1 MAANFGAMDDL
12 LDRTDAVGLADA
24 IRAGEV
30 SEAEVLDATMAR
42 IDERNPELNAITTLV
57 EPEPAAEGRLRGVP
71 FAIKDLHFAMRGTV
85 TTHGSR
91 YFADAPIDDHDAEVV
106 RRYREAGLVLVGRTN
121 SPELGLST
129 TTEPAL
135 FGPCANPLDPS
146 RSAGGS
152 SGGASSA
159 VASGML
165 TAAHASDGG
174 GSIRIPSSACG
185 LFGLKPTRGRVS
197 FGPDAG
203 EGWSGYSCTHAI
215 TRTVRDSAVML
226 DAISGLAIGDPY
238 VAPAP
243 DTTFEAAMAVP
254 PPPLRIAVWDGSADG
269 IEIDE
274 VARGAL
280 DAAVALCEELGH
292 HIEEAD
298 LPIRRGMGSP
308 QGIITTSNIAALMAR
323 REAACGRPPGEG
335 DLEPLA
341 ASMVARG
348 ADISGPDYAQAV
360 LDSHLMGRKMGQYHA
375 SGIDLVLTPTLA
387 RVPPPLGELMAD
399 ADDVATWG
407 ARQGAY
413 SPFCAMANA
422 TGQPAMSVPLHWDD
436 RGLTVGSHFIAPYGD
451 EALLLKLAAQL
462 EQARPFWPQ
471 PR

>member
-1 MAANFGAMDDL
+1 MDDL

-30 SEAEVLDATMAR
+30 SEAEVLEATMAR
-42 IDERNPELNAITTLV
+42 IDERNPELNAITTMV
-57 EPEPAAEGRLRGVP
+57 EPEPAADGRLRGVP

-106 RRYREAGLVLVGRTN
+106 SRYRAAGMVLLGRTS

-135 FGPCANPLDPS
+135 FGPCANPLDVG

-152 SGGASSA
+152 SGGAASA

-165 TAAHASDGG
+165 TVAHASDGG

-185 LFGLKPTRGRVS
+185 LFGLKPSRGRVS

-203 EGWSGYSCTHAI
+203 EGWSGYSTTHVVS
-215 TRTVRDSAVML
+215 RTVRDSAVLL
-226 DAISGLAIGDPY
+226 DLTSGLAPGDPY
-238 VAPAP
+238 VAPTP
-243 DTTFEAAMAVP
+243 DGTFEAAIATP
-254 PPPLRIAVWDGSADG
+254 PPSLRIAVWDGSADG
-269 IEIDE
+269 IELDST
-274 VARGAL
+274 ARGAL

-292 HIEEAD
+292 RLEEAD
-298 LPIRRGMGSP
+298 LPVRRGMGGP
-308 QGIITTSNIAALMAR
+308 QGVITSSHTAALVAR
-323 REAACGRPPGEG
+323 REAACGRPSG
-335 DLEPLA
+335 DELEPVAASLA
-341 ASMVARG
+341 AQG
-348 ADISGPDYAQAV
+348 AALTGPDYAQAI
-360 LDSHLMGRKMGQYHA
+360 LDSHLMGRTMGRYHA

-387 RVPPPLGELMAD
+387 RVPPPLGEL
-399 ADDVATWG
+399 VATADNVAEWG

-436 RGLTVGSHFIAPYGD
+436 QGLTVGSHFIAPYGA
-451 EALLLKLAAQL
+451 EALLLKLAAQI

>member
-1 MAANFGAMDDL
+1 MDDL

-42 IDERNPELNAITTLV
+42 IDERNPAMNAITTVV
-57 EPEPAAEGRLRGVP
+57 EPEPAANGRLRGVP

-85 TTHGSR
+85 ATHGSR
-91 YFADAPIDDHDAEVV
+91 YFADAPVDDHDAEVV
-106 RRYREAGLVLVGRTN
+106 RRYRAAGLVLVGRSN

-135 FGPCANPLDPS
+135 FGPCANPLDPT

-152 SGGASSA
+152 SGGAASA

-165 TAAHASDGG
+165 TVAHASDGG

-185 LFGLKPTRGRVS
+185 LFGLKPSRGRVS

-203 EGWSGYSCTHAI
+203 ENWSGYSTTHVVS
-215 TRTVRDSAVML
+215 RTVRDSAVLL
-226 DAISGLAIGDPY
+226 DLTSGLAVGDPY
-238 VAPAP
+238 VAPTP
-243 DTTFEAAMAVP
+243 DGSFEAAIAAP

-269 IEIDE
+269 IELDA

-280 DAAVALCEELGH
+280 DVAVALCEELGH

-298 LPIRRGMGSP
+298 LPIRRGMGGP
-308 QGIITTSNIAALMAR
+308 QGVITSSSIAAMMAR
-323 REAACGRPPGEG
+323 REAQCGRPPSEN
-335 DLEPLA
+335 DLEP
-341 ASMVARG
+341 VARSLATRG
-348 ADISGPDYAQAV
+348 ATLTGPEYAQAI
-360 LDSHLMGRKMGQYHA
+360 LDSHLMGRRMGDYHA

-387 RVPPPLGELMAD
+387 RVPPPLGELVAT
-399 ADDVATWG
+399 ADDVAEWG

-422 TGQPAMSVPLHWDD
+422 TGQPAISVPLHRDE
-436 RGLTVGSHFIAPYGD
+436 RGLTVGSHFIAPYGA
-451 EALLLKLAAQL
+451 EALLLQLAAQL
-462 EQARPFWPQ
+462 EQARPLWIGPSFSGG
-471 PR
+471 

>member
-1 MAANFGAMDDL
+1 MDDL
-12 LDRTDAVGLADA
+12 LDQSDAVGLADA

-30 SEAEVLDATMAR
+30 SEAEVLEATMAR
-42 IDERNPELNAITTLV
+42 IDERNPELNAITTAV
-57 EPEPAAEGRLRGVP
+57 EPEPAVNGRLRGVP

-91 YFADAPIDDHDAEVV
+91 YFADAPVDDHDAVVV
-106 RRYREAGLVLVGRTN
+106 RRYREAGMVLLGRTN

-152 SGGASSA
+152 SGGAASA

-165 TAAHASDGG
+165 TVAHASDGG

-203 EGWSGYSCTHAI
+203 EGWSGYSCTHVI
-215 TRTVRDSAVML
+215 SRSVRDSAVLL
-226 DAISGLAIGDPY
+226 DLTSGLAPGDPY

-243 DTTFEAAMAVP
+243 DGTFEAAIAAP
-254 PPPLRIAVWDGSADG
+254 PPSLRIAVWDGSADG
-269 IEIDE
+269 IELDAT
-274 VARGAL
+274 ARGAL
-280 DAAVALCEELGH
+280 DAAVALCEQLGH
-292 HIEEAD
+292 RLEEAD
-298 LPIRRGMGSP
+298 LPVRRGMGGP
-308 QGIITTSNIAALMAR
+308 QGVITSSNIAALMVR
-323 REAACGRPPGEG
+323 REAQCGRPPGPD
-335 DLEPLA
+335 DLEPVAASLA
-341 ASMVARG
+341 AQG
-348 ADISGPDYAQAV
+348 AKFTGPDYAQAV
-360 LDSHLMGRKMGQYHA
+360 LDSHLMGRRMGAYHE

-387 RVPPPLGELMAD
+387 RVPPPLGEL
-399 ADDVATWG
+399 VATEDNVAEWG

-436 RGLTVGSHFIAPYGD
+436 QGLTVGSHFIAPFGA
-451 EALLLKLAAQL
+451 EALLLRLAAQL
-462 EQARPFWPQ
+462 EQAQPFWTG

>member
-1 MAANFGAMDDL
+1 MDDL

-24 IRAGEV
+24 IRGGEV
-30 SEAEVLDATMAR
+30 SEAEVLEATMAR
-42 IDERNPELNAITTLV
+42 IDERNPELNAITTIV

-91 YFADAPIDDHDAEVV
+91 YFADAPEDDHDAEVV
-106 RRYREAGLVLVGRTN
+106 SRYRAAGMVLLGRTN

-135 FGPCANPLDPS
+135 FGPCANPLDVA

-152 SGGASSA
+152 SGGAASA

-165 TAAHASDGG
+165 TVAHASDGG

-185 LFGLKPTRGRVS
+185 LFGLKPSRGRVS

-203 EGWSGYSCTHAI
+203 EGWSGYSTTHVVS
-215 TRTVRDSAVML
+215 RTVRDSAVLL
-226 DAISGLAIGDPY
+226 DLTSGLAPGDPY
-238 VAPAP
+238 VAPSP
-243 DTTFEAAMAVP
+243 DGSFEQAIAAP
-254 PPPLRIAVWDGSADG
+254 PPSLRIAVWDGSADG
-269 IEIDE
+269 IELDST
-274 VARGAL
+274 ARGAL

-292 HIEEAD
+292 RLEEAD
-298 LPIRRGMGSP
+298 LPVRRGMGGP
-308 QGIITTSNIAALMAR
+308 QGVITSSNIAALVAR
-323 REAACGRPPGEG
+323 REAQCGRPPGDE
-335 DLEPLA
+335 LEPVAASLA
-341 ASMVARG
+341 AQG
-348 ADISGPDYAQAV
+348 AALSGPDYAQAI
-360 LDSHLMGRKMGQYHA
+360 LDSHLMGRTMGRYHE

-387 RVPPPLGELMAD
+387 RVPPPLGEL
-399 ADDVATWG
+399 VATADNVAEWG

-436 RGLTVGSHFIAPYGD
+436 QGLTVGSHFIAPYGA
-451 EALLLKLAAQL
+451 EALLLRLAAQL
-462 EQARPFWPQ
+462 EQAQPFWTG

>member
-1 MAANFGAMDDL
+1 MDDL

-30 SEAEVLDATMAR
+30 SEAEVLDATLAR
-42 IDERNPELNAITTLV
+42 IDERNPALNAITTAV
-57 EPEPAAEGRLRGVP
+57 EPEPAADGRLRGVP
-71 FAIKDLHFAMRGTV
+71 FAVKDLHFAMRGTV
-85 TTHGSR
+85 NTHGSR
-91 YFADAPIDDHDAEVV
+91 FFADAPVSGHDAEVV
-106 RRYREAGLVLVGRTN
+106 RRYRAAGLVMVGRTN
-121 SPELGLST
+121 SPEFGLST
-129 TTEPAL
+129 TTEPTL

-165 TAAHASDGG
+165 TVAHASDGG

-185 LFGLKPTRGRVS
+185 LFGLKPTRGRIS

-203 EGWSGYSCTHAI
+203 EGWSGYSCTHVI
-215 TRTVRDSAVML
+215 SRSVRDSAVLL
-226 DAISGLAIGDPY
+226 DLTAGPAPGDPY
-238 VAPAP
+238 VAPEP
-243 DTTFEAAMAVP
+243 HGTFEQAMATP

-269 IEIDE
+269 IELDS

-280 DAAVALCEELGH
+280 DAAVALCEQLGH

-298 LPIRRGMGSP
+298 LPVRRGMGGP
-308 QGIITTSNIAALMAR
+308 QGVITCAHTAALVAR
-323 REAACGRPPGEG
+323 RTAQAGRPPADGE
-335 DLEPLA
+335 LEPVALSLVDRA
-341 ASMVARG
+341 ATLSA
-348 ADISGPDYAQAV
+348 ADYAQALV
-360 LDSHLMGRKMGQYHA
+360 DTHRLGRLMAGYHA

-387 RVPPPLGELMAD
+387 SAPPRLGEL
-399 ADDVATWG
+399 VATADNVAEWG

-422 TGQPAMSVPLHWDD
+422 TGQPAMSVPLYFDD
-436 RGLTVGSHFIAPYGD
+436 RGLTVGSHFIAPYGG
-451 EALLLKLAAQL
+451 EALLLALAAQL
-462 EQARPFWPQ
+462 EQAQPFWTG

>member
-1 MAANFGAMDDL
+1 MDDL

-30 SEAEVLDATMAR
+30 SEAEVLEATMAR
-42 IDERNPELNAITTLV
+42 IDERNPALNAITTVV
-57 EPEPAAEGRLRGVP
+57 EPEPAADGRLRGVP

-91 YFADAPIDDHDAEVV
+91 YFADAPVDDHDAEVV

-135 FGPCANPLDPS
+135 FGPCANPLDVG

-165 TAAHASDGG
+165 TVAHASDGG

-185 LFGLKPTRGRVS
+185 LFGLKPSRGRVS

-203 EGWSGYSCTHAI
+203 EGWSGYSCTHVI
-215 TRTVRDSAVML
+215 SRTVRDSAVLL
-226 DAISGLAIGDPY
+226 DLTAGVASGDPY
-238 VAPAP
+238 TAPSP
-243 DTTFEAAMAVP
+243 DGSFEQAIAAP

-269 IEIDE
+269 IELDAT
-274 VARGAL
+274 ARGAL
-280 DAAVALCEELGH
+280 EAAVALCEEFGH

-298 LPIRRGMGSP
+298 LPIRRGMGGP
-308 QGIITTSNIAALMAR
+308 QGVITSSNIAALVAR
-323 REAACGRPPGEG
+323 REAASGRAPGDD
-335 DLEPLA
+335 DLEPVA
-341 ASMVARG
+341 ASLAARG
-348 ADISGPDYAQAV
+348 AQFSGPDYAQAV
-360 LDSHLMGRKMGQYHA
+360 LDSHLMGRRMGQYHE

-387 RVPPPLGELMAD
+387 RVPPSLGEL
-399 ADDVATWG
+399 VATKDTVAEWG

-436 RGLTVGSHFIAPYGD
+436 QGLTVGSHFIAPYGA
-451 EALLLKLAAQL
+451 EALLLRLAAQL

>member
-1 MAANFGAMDDL
+1 MDDL
-12 LDRTDAVGLADA
+12 LDRTDAVGLADS

-42 IDERNPELNAITTLV
+42 IDERNPAINAITTLV
-57 EPEPAAEGRLRGVP
+57 EPEPAADGRLRGVP

-91 YFADAPIDDHDAEVV
+91 YFADAPADDHDAEVV
-106 RRYREAGLVLVGRTN
+106 RRYRAAGLVLVGRTN

-135 FGPCANPLDPS
+135 FGPCANPLDPT

-165 TAAHASDGG
+165 TVAHASDGG

-185 LFGLKPTRGRVS
+185 LFGLKPSRGRVS

-203 EGWSGYSCTHAI
+203 EGWSGYSCTHVI
-215 TRTVRDSAVML
+215 SRTVRDSAVLL
-226 DAISGLAIGDPY
+226 DLTAGVALGDPY
-238 VAPAP
+238 TAPAP
-243 DTTFEAAMAVP
+243 SGPFEQAISAE

-269 IEIDE
+269 IELDP

-280 DAAVALCEELGH
+280 DAAMTLCEELGH
-292 HIEEAD
+292 HLEEAD
-298 LPIRRGMGSP
+298 LPIRRGMGGP
-308 QGIITTSNIAALMAR
+308 QGVITTSNIAALMKR
-323 REAACGRPPGEG
+323 REAQAGRPPGDD
-335 DLEPLA
+335 DLEPVA
-341 ASMVARG
+341 ASMAARG
-348 ADISGPDYAQAV
+348 SEISGPEYAQAV
-360 LDSHLMGRKMGQYHA
+360 LDSHLMGRRMGDYHA

-387 RVPPPLGELMAD
+387 RVPPALGELVATEN
-399 ADDVATWG
+399 DVAEWG

-422 TGQPAMSVPLHWDD
+422 TGQPAMSVPLYWDD
-436 RGLTVGSHFIAPYGD
+436 RGLTVGSHFIAPYGA

-462 EQARPFWPQ
+462 EQAQPFWNGPH
-471 PR
+471 